1 MKRTQYYILG
11 LLVHA
16 GLFTSTALPER
27 VFTSF
32 CTGLSRFCFLFFRRY
47 RKRIAG
53 NLRMAFGPAGDR
65 KQLSGIR
72 KAVATNIGLNV
83 AETICSATGNK
94 DRVLSR
100 ITLHGAENI
109 DRALAGGR
117 GVIAVSAHMGNFMLM
132 SAKMIQLG
140 YSFTML
146 VKESR
151 HTFLADAIRVVQQ
164 KQGGSFIYLKPW
176 RQALQQILGCLK
188 RNEIVCLLAD
198 ENKRRSGTVVDFFNH
213 PAPTAIGPAVL
224 SLRSGAALLPVFIV
238 RDGNGMQHIYAEPHL
253 EPDLDGTRDQKTHA
267 ITDAYTRVIE
277 KYVRDYPEQWFWF
290 NNRWK
295 KAKTGEHRNPAGRRI
310 RKRRKRHMGASS
322 PCRPEEQE

>member
-1 MKRTQYYILG
+1 M
-11 LLVHA
+11 VHI

-27 VFTSF
+27 VVTAF
-32 CTGLSRFCFLFFRRY
+32 CKGLFRFCCLFFRRY

-53 NLRMAFGPAGDR
+53 NLRMAFGPACDR
-65 KQLSGIR
+65 KQLSAIR
-72 KAVATNIGLNV
+72 KAVATNIGLNL
-83 AETICSATGNK
+83 AETIYSATDNK

-100 ITLHGAENI
+100 ITLHGAENV

-132 SAKMIQLG
+132 SAKMIQQG

-151 HTFLADAIRVVQQ
+151 HRFLADAIRVVQQ
-164 KQGGSFIYLKPW
+164 KQGGSFIYLRPW

-188 RNEIVCLLAD
+188 RNQIVCLLAD
-198 ENKRRSGTVVDFFNH
+198 ENKRRSGTVVDFLNH

-238 RDGNGMQHIYAEPHL
+238 RDRNGMQHIYAEPHL
-253 EPDLDGTRDQKTHA
+253 ELNLNGNRDQKTHA

-295 KAKTGEHRNPAGRRI
+295 KAKTGENRDPVSPRI
-310 RKRRKRHMGASS
+310 RKRRERHMSASS
-322 PCRPEEQE
+322 SFQAGEQE